1 MAEVMDGVF
10 LIALIVFAAASAA
23 LLRLCDALGSQAPDA
38 GTQHGDVHNHAAPGK
53 HSAADRGM

>member
-1 MAEVMDGVF
+1 MDGVF

-38 GTQHGDVHNHAAPGK
+38 GTQHGGVHNHAVPGK
-53 HSAADRGM
+53 HSAADRGL